1 MTQKNVSYKARN
13 IILGFFDE
21 NKKNALFQRTLLFI
35 CGLFIMAIGV
45 DLSVKANL
53 GVSPGCFPNFQR
65 SLCVQPQFSLNAGTD
80 NDHHEHSAH
89 RPAVAPPA
97 E

>member
-1 MTQKNVSYKARN
+1 MTQKNVRYKARN

-53 GVSPGCFPNFQR
+53 GVSRITSYNVCYTKLLR
-65 SLCVQPQFSLNAGTD
+65 SWRSVLIYP
-80 NDHHEHSAH
+80 
-89 RPAVAPPA
+89 
-97 E
+97 